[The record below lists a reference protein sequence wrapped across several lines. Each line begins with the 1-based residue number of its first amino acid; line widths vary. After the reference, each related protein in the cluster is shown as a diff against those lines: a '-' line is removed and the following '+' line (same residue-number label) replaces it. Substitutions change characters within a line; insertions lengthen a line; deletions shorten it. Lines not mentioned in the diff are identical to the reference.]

1 MSELDDLRRIAY
13 GRTTSAAEEA
23 AAADARAALA
33 RHDAAVSAD
42 RAALEADAFARTR
55 AAERAPVSDGE
66 PGADEHATLTIVEVG
81 DEPGLLRRFA
91 ASWRVWAVPAFTAFV
106 AGIVLTVTSGVFV
119 LNAAGSAV
127 STGTRSGHGDGD
139 RDGSEILDEGAV
151 VGQAPDTEPGN
162 LERATAL
169 LASPQSGEDVL
180 PAPNDAVDPTTTHR
194 LKSTTDNIAFA
205 AMSDGGDNICFV
217 VVDPAGTTF
226 STCAPPSSFARSG
239 IWIGTE
245 AAGVKLTFRWNG
257 ERVTESRTTS

>member
-33 RHDAAVSAD
+33 RHDAAVRAE

-66 PGADEHATLTIVEVG
+66 PDADEHATLTIVEVG

-119 LNAAGSAV
+119 FTMAGSAGGT
-127 STGTRSGHGDGD
+127 STTRSC
-139 RDGSEILDEGAV
+139 SI
-151 VGQAPDTEPGN
+151 
-162 LERATAL
+162 RAR
-169 LASPQSGEDVL
+169 SSGKL
-180 PAPNDAVDPTTTHR
+180 PTT
-194 LKSTTDNIAFA
+194 SN
-205 AMSDGGDNICFV
+205 G
-217 VVDPAGTTF
+217 
-226 STCAPPSSFARSG
+226 PPRCSRVRSR
-239 IWIGTE
+239 
-245 AAGVKLTFRWNG
+245 AKTFR
-257 ERVTESRTTS
+257 RSPTSR

>member
-33 RHDAAVSAD
+33 RHDAAVRAE

-66 PGADEHATLTIVEVG
+66 PDADEHATLTIVEVG

-106 AGIVLTVTSGVFV
+106 AGIVLTVASGVFV
-119 LNAAGSAV
+119 FTMAGSAGV
-127 STGTRSGHGDGD
+127 TRATDTGPRYIDD
-139 RDGSEILDEGAV
+139 SELLDPGAV
-151 VGQAPDTEPGN
+151 VGQAPGN

-169 LASPQSGEDVL
+169 LASAQSSEDI
-180 PAPNDAVDPTTTHR
+180 PPFPDESVDPTTTHA
-194 LKSTTDNIAFA
+194 LSTASSSQVFASMSTEGNICLTVYTGVDASSYGACSAPSTFA
-205 AMSDGGDNICFV
+205 LRGIWVESQSDGV
-217 VVDPAGTTF
+217 VTRM
-226 STCAPPSSFARSG
+226 S
-239 IWIGTE
+239 
-245 AAGVKLTFRWNG
+245 WNG
-257 ERVTESRTTS
+257 EKVTESRTPS